1 MRRGVCQLID
11 HAEPDQVLPKRG
23 KSATPLRLGV
33 HLGNPGFDG
42 TREATLVGGVTG
54 RDGHAQV

>member
-1 MRRGVCQLID
+1 MRLGVCQPID
-11 HAEPDQVLPKRG
+11 HANLGQVLPKRG
-23 KSATPLRLGV
+23 KSAKSLRLGV